1 MFANYTSWNHIFS
14 FILNKTVN
22 LFAYKTMDFIF
33 KFQLYVTIYT
43 VMVETHGPAGLT
55 SHTFYNF
62 LLVTVRSKMQ
72 VKCE

>member
-43 VMVETHGPAGLT
+43 VMVETHGPTGLT